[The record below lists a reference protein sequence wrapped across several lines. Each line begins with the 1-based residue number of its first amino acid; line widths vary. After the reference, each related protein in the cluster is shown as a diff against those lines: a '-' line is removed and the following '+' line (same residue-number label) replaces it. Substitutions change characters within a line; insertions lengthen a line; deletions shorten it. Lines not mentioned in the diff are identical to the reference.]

1 MKVINLS
8 AQPTIINEYL
18 KELRDVHIQ
27 SDRMRFR
34 KNLMRIAQVMG
45 YEMSKTLTYQPKS
58 VETPLQMT
66 TIDCLKDEIVLAT
79 ILRAGIPFFEGFLEC
94 FDKADCAFLSAK
106 RVYADE
112 AHTQIK
118 IECGYKATP
127 ALDGKTLII
136 VDPMLATGGSMCASL
151 DLLKEN
157 GTPKRIIIGS
167 LIAVPEAVKA
177 LEEWEKNGTEL
188 VLYTA
193 AMDEKLNEHQY
204 ILPGLGD
211 AGDLCFGEKC

>member
-45 YEMSKTLTYQPKS
+45 YEMSKTLTYQPQS

>member
-8 AQPTIINEYL
+8 AQSSIVNEYL
-18 KELRDVHIQ
+18 RELRDVHIQ

-34 KNLMRIAQVMG
+34 RNLARVAQAMG
-45 YEMSKTLTYQPKS
+45 YEMSKTLTYQPQS
-58 VETPLQMT
+58 VETPLET
-66 TIDCLKDEIVLAT
+66 TTMSCLKDEVVLAT

-106 RVYADE
+106 RVYTDE
-112 AHTQIK
+112 AHTQVK
-118 IECGYKATP
+118 TECGYKATP

-136 VDPMLATGGSMCASL
+136 VDPMLATGGSMCAGL
-151 DLLKEN
+151 DLLLEN
-157 GTPKRIIIGS
+157 GTPKRIIVAG
-167 LIAVPEAVKA
+167 LIAVPEAVKT

-193 AMDEKLNEHQY
+193 AMDERLNEHQY

>member
-8 AQPTIINEYL
+8 AQSSIINEYL

-45 YEMSKTLTYQPKS
+45 YEMSKTLTYQPQS

-177 LEEWEKNGTEL
+177 LEEWEKNGTKL

>member
-8 AQPTIINEYL
+8 ARSSIINEYL

-45 YEMSKTLTYQPKS
+45 YEMSKTLTYQPQS

-177 LEEWEKNGTEL
+177 LEEWEKSGTEL

-193 AMDEKLNEHQY
+193 AMDDKLNEHQY

>member
-8 AQPTIINEYL
+8 EQVSLINEYL
-18 KELRDVHIQ
+18 RELRDVQIQ

-34 KNLMRIAQVMG
+34 KNLYRVAQAMS
-45 YEMSKTLTYQPKS
+45 YEISKSLTYVPIQ
-58 VETPLQMT
+58 VQTPLQT
-66 TIDCLKDEIVLAT
+66 TTMEALQDEIVLAT
-79 ILRAGIPFFEGFLEC
+79 VLRAGVPFFEGFLDC

-112 AHTQIK
+112 AHTQVH

-127 ALDGKTLII
+127 NLDGKTLLI
-136 VDPMLATGGSMCASL
+136 VDPMLATGGSMCACL

-157 GTPKRIIIGS
+157 GTPKKIIVAS
-167 LIAVPEAVKA
+167 LIAVPEAVKV
-177 LEEWEKNGTEL
+177 LEEQEKKGSALT
-188 VLYTA
+188 LYTA

-211 AGDLCFGEKC
+211 AGDLCYGEKC

>member
-8 AQPTIINEYL
+8 AQSSIVNEYL
-18 KELRDVHIQ
+18 RELRDVHIQ

-34 KNLMRIAQVMG
+34 RNLARVAQAMG
-45 YEMSKTLTYQPKS
+45 YEMSKTLTYQPQS
-58 VETPLQMT
+58 VETPLET
-66 TIDCLKDEIVLAT
+66 TTMSCLKDEVVLAT

-106 RVYADE
+106 RVYTDE
-112 AHTQIK
+112 AHTQVK

-136 VDPMLATGGSMCASL
+136 VDPMLATGGSMCACL
-151 DLLKEN
+151 DLLLEN
-157 GTPKRIIIGS
+157 GTPKRIIVAG
-167 LIAVPEAVKA
+167 LIAVPEAVKT

-193 AMDEKLNEHQY
+193 AMDERLNEHQY

>member
-1 MKVINLS
+1 MKVINLAEQKS
-8 AQPTIINEYL
+8 LINEYL
-18 KELRDVHIQ
+18 RELRDVHIQ

-34 KNLMRIAQVMG
+34 KNLYRVAQAMS
-45 YEMSKTLTYQPKS
+45 YEISKSLCFAPMEVQ
-58 VETPLQMT
+58 TPLQT
-66 TIDCLKDEIVLAT
+66 TTMEALQDDIVLAT
-79 ILRAGIPFFEGFLEC
+79 VLRAGIPFFEGFLDS

-112 AHTQIK
+112 AHTQVR

-127 ALDGKTLII
+127 TLEGKTLIL

-157 GTPKRIIIGS
+157 GTPKRIILAS

-177 LEEWEKNGTEL
+177 LEEHEKKGNALT
-188 VLYTA
+188 LYTA
-193 AMDEKLNEHQY
+193 AMDERLNEHQY

>member
-8 AQPTIINEYL
+8 AQSSIINEYL

-45 YEMSKTLTYQPKS
+45 YEMSKTLTYQPQS

-79 ILRAGIPFFEGFLEC
+79 ILRAGVPFFEGFLEC

>member
-8 AQPTIINEYL
+8 AQSSIVNEYL

-45 YEMSKTLTYQPKS
+45 YEMSKTLTYQPQS

-118 IECGYKATP
+118 IECSYKATP

-151 DLLKEN
+151 DLLREN

-193 AMDEKLNEHQY
+193 AMDDKLNEHQY

>member
-8 AQPTIINEYL
+8 AQSSIINEYL

-45 YEMSKTLTYQPKS
+45 YEMSKTLTYQPQS

-66 TIDCLKDEIVLAT
+66 TIDCLKDKIVLAT
-79 ILRAGIPFFEGFLEC
+79 ILRAGVPFFEGFLEC

-112 AHTQIK
+112 AHTQIR

-157 GTPKRIIIGS
+157 GTPNRIIIGS

>member
-45 YEMSKTLTYQPKS
+45 YEMSKTLTYQPQP

-79 ILRAGIPFFEGFLEC
+79 ILRAGVPFFEGFLEC

-157 GTPKRIIIGS
+157 GTPNRIIIGS

>member
-8 AQPTIINEYL
+8 AQSSIVNEYL

-45 YEMSKTLTYQPKS
+45 YEMSKTLTYQPQP

-106 RVYADE
+106 RVYSDE
-112 AHTQIK
+112 AHTQIR

-157 GTPKRIIIGS
+157 GTPNCRSRSG
-167 LIAVPEAVKA
+167 E
-177 LEEWEKNGTEL
+177 GFGR
-188 VLYTA
+188 
-193 AMDEKLNEHQY
+193 M
-204 ILPGLGD
+204 
-211 AGDLCFGEKC
+211 GEKRNGVGFIYRRDG

>member
-8 AQPTIINEYL
+8 AQSSIINEYL

-45 YEMSKTLTYQPKS
+45 YEMSKTLTYQPQS

-79 ILRAGIPFFEGFLEC
+79 ILRAGVPFFEGFLEC

-157 GTPKRIIIGS
+157 GTPKRIIVGS

-188 VLYTA
+188 LLYTA
-193 AMDEKLNEHQY
+193 AMDNKLNEHQY

>member
-8 AQPTIINEYL
+8 AQSSIINEYL

-34 KNLMRIAQVMG
+34 KNLMRIAQIMG
-45 YEMSKTLTYQPKS
+45 YEMSKTLTYQPQS

-79 ILRAGIPFFEGFLEC
+79 ILRAGVPFFEGFLEC

-136 VDPMLATGGSMCASL
+136 ADPMLATGGSMCASL

-193 AMDEKLNEHQY
+193 AMDDKLNEHQY

>member
-8 AQPTIINEYL
+8 AQSSIINEYL

-34 KNLMRIAQVMG
+34 KNLMRVAQVMG
-45 YEMSKTLTYQPKS
+45 YEISKTLTYQQQE
-58 VETPLQMT
+58 VETPLQKT
-66 TIDCLKDEIVLAT
+66 TIACLKDEIVLAT
-79 ILRAGIPFFEGFLEC
+79 ILRAGVPFFEGFLEC

-112 AHTQIK
+112 AHTQVE

-127 ALDGKTLII
+127 ALDDKTLII

-157 GTPKRIIIGS
+157 GAPKRIIIAS
-167 LIAVPEAVKA
+167 LIAVPEAVKT

>member
-8 AQPTIINEYL
+8 AQSSIVNEYL
-18 KELRDVHIQ
+18 RELRDVHIQ

-34 KNLMRIAQVMG
+34 RNLARVAQAMG
-45 YEMSKTLTYQPKS
+45 YEMSKTLTYQPQS
-58 VETPLQMT
+58 VETPLET
-66 TIDCLKDEIVLAT
+66 TTMSCLKDEVVLAT

-106 RVYADE
+106 RVYTDE
-112 AHTQIK
+112 AHTQVK

-136 VDPMLATGGSMCASL
+136 VDPMLATGGSMCAGL
-151 DLLKEN
+151 DLLLEN
-157 GTPKRIIIGS
+157 GTPKRIIVAG
-167 LIAVPEAVKA
+167 LIAVPEAVKT

-193 AMDEKLNEHQY
+193 AMDERLNEHQY

>member
-45 YEMSKTLTYQPKS
+45 YEMSKTLTYQPQS

-79 ILRAGIPFFEGFLEC
+79 ILRAGVPFFEGFLEC

-157 GTPKRIIIGS
+157 GTPKRIIVGS

-188 VLYTA
+188 LLYTA
-193 AMDEKLNEHQY
+193 AMDNKLNEHQY

>member
-8 AQPTIINEYL
+8 AQSSIINEYL

-45 YEMSKTLTYQPKS
+45 YEMSKTLTYQPQS

-136 VDPMLATGGSMCASL
+136 VDPMLATSGSMCASL

-193 AMDEKLNEHQY
+193 AMDDKLNEHQY

>member
-8 AQPTIINEYL
+8 AQPTIINEYV

>member
-8 AQPTIINEYL
+8 AQSSIINEYL

-79 ILRAGIPFFEGFLEC
+79 ILRAGVPFFEGFLEC

-118 IECGYKATP
+118 IKCGYKATP

-157 GTPKRIIIGS
+157 GTPKRIIVGS

>member
-8 AQPTIINEYL
+8 AQSSIINEYL

-45 YEMSKTLTYQPKS
+45 YEMSKTLTYQPQS

-66 TIDCLKDEIVLAT
+66 TIDCLKDKIVLAT
-79 ILRAGIPFFEGFLEC
+79 ILRAGVPFFEGFLEC

-112 AHTQIK
+112 AHTQIR

>member
-8 AQPTIINEYL
+8 AQSSIINEYL

-58 VETPLQMT
+58 IETPLQMT

-79 ILRAGIPFFEGFLEC
+79 ILRAGVPFFEGFLEC

-157 GTPKRIIIGS
+157 GTPKRIIVGS
-167 LIAVPEAVKA
+167 LIAVPEAMKA

>member
-8 AQPTIINEYL
+8 AQSSIINEYL

-136 VDPMLATGGSMCASL
+136 VDPMLATGGSMCVSL

-157 GTPKRIIIGS
+157 GTPKRIIVGS

>member
-8 AQPTIINEYL
+8 AQPSIINEYL

-45 YEMSKTLTYQPKS
+45 YEMSKTLTYQPQS

-66 TIDCLKDEIVLAT
+66 TVDCLKDEIVLAT
-79 ILRAGIPFFEGFLEC
+79 ILRAGVPFFEGFLEC

-112 AHTQIK
+112 AHTQIR

-177 LEEWEKNGTEL
+177 LEEWEKSGTEL

-193 AMDEKLNEHQY
+193 AMDDKLNEHQY

>member
-1 MKVINLS
+1 
-8 AQPTIINEYL
+8 
-18 KELRDVHIQ
+18 
-27 SDRMRFR
+27 
-34 KNLMRIAQVMG
+34 
-45 YEMSKTLTYQPKS
+45 
-58 VETPLQMT
+58 
-66 TIDCLKDEIVLAT
+66 
-79 ILRAGIPFFEGFLEC
+79 
-94 FDKADCAFLSAK
+94 
-106 RVYADE
+106 
-112 AHTQIK
+112 
-118 IECGYKATP
+118 
-127 ALDGKTLII
+127 
-136 VDPMLATGGSMCASL
+136 MCASL

>member
-8 AQPTIINEYL
+8 AQSSIVNEYL
-18 KELRDVHIQ
+18 RELRDVHIQ

-34 KNLMRIAQVMG
+34 RNLARVAQAMG
-45 YEMSKTLTYQPKS
+45 YEMSKTLTYQPQP
-58 VETPLQMT
+58 VETPLET
-66 TIDCLKDEIVLAT
+66 TTMSCLKDEVVLAT

-106 RVYADE
+106 RVYTDE
-112 AHTQIK
+112 AHTQVK

-136 VDPMLATGGSMCASL
+136 VDPMLATGGSMCAGL
-151 DLLKEN
+151 DLLLEN
-157 GTPKRIIIGS
+157 GTPKRIIVAG
-167 LIAVPEAVKA
+167 LIAVPEAVKT

-193 AMDEKLNEHQY
+193 AMDERLNEHQY

>member
-8 AQPTIINEYL
+8 AQPTIINEYV

-112 AHTQIK
+112 AHTQIR

-157 GTPKRIIIGS
+157 GTPNRIIIGS

>member
-8 AQPTIINEYL
+8 AQSSIINEYL

-58 VETPLQMT
+58 IETPLQMT

-157 GTPKRIIIGS
+157 GTPKRIIVGS

-177 LEEWEKNGTEL
+177 LEEWEKNGAEL

>member
-8 AQPTIINEYL
+8 AQSSIINEYL

-45 YEMSKTLTYQPKS
+45 YEMSKTLTYQPRS

-127 ALDGKTLII
+127 TLDGKTLII

-167 LIAVPEAVKA
+167 LIAVPEAVNA

-193 AMDEKLNEHQY
+193 AMDDKLNEHQY